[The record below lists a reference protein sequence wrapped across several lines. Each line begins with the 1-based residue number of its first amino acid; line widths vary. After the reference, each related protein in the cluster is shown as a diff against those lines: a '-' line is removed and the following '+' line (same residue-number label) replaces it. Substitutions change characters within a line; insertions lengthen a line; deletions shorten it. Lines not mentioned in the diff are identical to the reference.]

1 MKQHRLLLINP
12 PVYDFVAYD
21 LWSKPLGLLYLA
33 SILRDGGYK
42 ISLLDCMNRNM
53 PEMPTTKYSSYG
65 CGPYYS
71 KHISKP
77 AALSGIPRN
86 YHRFGLPANGIRD
99 ALRAIALPDA
109 ILVTSVMTYWYP
121 GVIETIK
128 LMRQTFP
135 TVPIIAGGTYATL
148 CTEHAKEH
156 CGADKIVA
164 GHNPKDVFAALH
176 DLGITTEI
184 SSIPETFA
192 HYPEPAYELY
202 SSLNYFAI
210 RTSVGCPCNCTYCAI
225 NQLSSG
231 YCRKEPQTTANE
243 IIALADRSIKDVV
256 FYDDALLYQA
266 DDNLIPLLNHL
277 ARHRTP
283 LRFHTPN
290 GLHSRY
296 LSKETAAA
304 MHNANFIMP
313 RLSLET
319 ASPDIQKQT
328 GGKVS
333 QTQFEEGIH
342 NLKAA
347 GYETGQYAAYL
358 MMGMPRQDL
367 AEAEETIRYAHS
379 CGAHISL
386 GEYSP
391 IPGTKDWQT
400 VKTLLPSNDPLWH
413 NNSINPLHPL
423 SDWLRLQHMKDLA
436 RTLNKA
442 LPSIP

>member
-1 MKQHRLLLINP
+1 MTRQPSLLLINP

-33 SILRDGGYK
+33 AILRNGGFK
-42 ISLLDCMNRNM
+42 ISLLDCMDRNM
-53 PEMPTTKYSSYG
+53 PGMPATKHNSYG

-71 KHISKP
+71 EQTPKP
-77 AALSGIPRN
+77 AALSSIPRK
-86 YHRFGLPANGIRD
+86 YRRFGLPADSIKET
-99 ALRAIALPDA
+99 LRTIASPDA
-109 ILVTSVMTYWYP
+109 ILISSVMTYWYP
-121 GVIETIK
+121 GVIEAIK
-128 LMRQTFP
+128 CARETFP
-135 TVPIIAGGTYATL
+135 AVPIILGGTYATL

-156 CGADKIVA
+156 CGADKVVP
-164 GHNPKDVFAALH
+164 GHDPKDVVASLQEVGIMAANT
-176 DLGITTEI
+176 G
-184 SSIPETFA
+184 SPATFA
-192 HYPEPAYELY
+192 HYPAPAYDLY
-202 SSLNYFAI
+202 NSLNYFAI
-210 RTSVGCPCNCTYCAI
+210 RTSVGCPCSCTYCAI
-225 NQLSSG
+225 NQLSPG
-231 YCRKEPQTTANE
+231 YCRKASQTTASE
-243 IIALADRSIKDVV
+243 IIALADRGIQDVV

-266 DDNLIPLLNHL
+266 DDNIIPLLNRL
-277 ARHRTP
+277 AGYTTK

-319 ASPDIQKQT
+319 VSPNAQKRT

-333 QTQFEEGIH
+333 NTQFEEGIH

-347 GYETGQYAAYL
+347 GYKPGQYAAYI
-358 MMGMPRQDL
+358 MMGMPNQDL
-367 AEAEETIRYAHS
+367 TEVEETIRYAHS

-400 VKTLLPSNDPLWH
+400 IQSLLPSDDPLWH

-423 SDWLRLQHMKDLA
+423 SDWPMIQSLKDLT
-436 RTLNKA
+436 RELNN
-442 LPSIP
+442 